1 MSTISKATF
10 DNKEQ
15 SFFKTLRE
23 KVDNYM
29 SDQRLYK
36 EGLAR
41 IGTKAAILFTCLVGT
56 YVTLVFFTPTT
67 PVALLLCAVLGLTMA
82 GIGFNVMHD
91 GAHGSFSKKKWVND
105 LMGYSLNLLGGNVE
119 LWKIKHNFNHHTYTN
134 IDGLDDDID
143 IRPFIRCTESQPKR
157 WFHRFQHYYWAVL
170 YGLTYILWVYVQ
182 DYRKYFSGK
191 VGNIPFRKFSTKD
204 HIIFWLTKV
213 VYFGL
218 FIGLPWYMVG
228 FLPMLVGYLT
238 TCIVCGFVIAVI
250 FQLAH
255 VVKDAHFPE
264 FAQGQ
269 TTAKIEDEWA
279 VHQIR
284 TTANFA
290 TRSPIISWYTG
301 GLNHQVEHHL
311 FPRISHVHYPAIN
324 RMVMETCKQF
334 GVKYIEYPSVL
345 SALRSHVSYL
355 KAVGA

>member
-1 MSTISKATF
+1 MSSISKAIF
-10 DNKEQ
+10 DTKEQ

-23 KVDNYM
+23 KVDSYM

-36 EGLAR
+36 EGLTR
-41 IGTKAAILFTCLVGT
+41 IGIKAAILFTCLVGT
-56 YVTLVFFTPTT
+56 YITLVFFTPPT
-67 PVALLLCAVLGLTMA
+67 PVALLLCAVLGLSMA

-143 IRPFIRCTESQPKR
+143 IRPFIRCTDSQPKKKY
-157 WFHRFQHYYWAVL
+157 HRFQHYYWAVL
-170 YGLTYILWVYVQ
+170 YGLTYLLWVFVQ
-182 DYRKYFSGK
+182 DFRKYFSGK
-191 VGNIPFRKFSTKD
+191 VGNIKFRKFSTKD
-204 HIIFWLTKV
+204 HVVFWVTKV
-213 VYFGL
+213 VYLGL
-218 FIGLPWYMVG
+218 FIGLPWYRLG
-228 FLPMLVGYLT
+228 FVPMLVGYLT

-255 VVKDAHFPE
+255 VVEDAHFPE
-264 FAQGQ
+264 FAEGQ

-290 TRSPIISWYTG
+290 TKSPIISWYTG

-311 FPRISHVHYPAIN
+311 FPRISHVHYPAKN
-324 RMVMETCKQF
+324 RMVMETCQQF

-345 SALRSHVSYL
+345 SALKSHVNYL
-355 KAVGA
+355 RTVGA